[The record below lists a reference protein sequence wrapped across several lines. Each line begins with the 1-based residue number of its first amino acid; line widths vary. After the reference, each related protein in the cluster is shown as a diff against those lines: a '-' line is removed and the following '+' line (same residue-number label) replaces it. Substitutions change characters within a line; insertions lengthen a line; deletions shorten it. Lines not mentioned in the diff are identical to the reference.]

1 MGLFRSNRKKDVKP
15 SLRRKVFYSLGSL
28 AVMLLVSGVITILEY
43 RRMSDYVS
51 EQIAASINSI
61 NLSQKLAD
69 LTQEYNHQ
77 MLAVVVQND
86 ISMMPDFNLDFFTA
100 QADSLRNSISS
111 QNGLPMLDSVVTSFD
126 AFVKTS
132 LKFDEIFL
140 ADSVDT
146 GEWFFGSLQPKYN
159 KLIADLGALNEVIHD
174 ELRTNSENFDAG
186 FYRSIMPGV
195 VSVSAGILLIF
206 LLFFFTMSNYVNPLY
221 KMSAGLD
228 QYRLTGHRYNNSF
241 EGDDQL
247 ANINGGITELIEEN
261 IELKKRI
268 KSLKNEH

>member
-1 MGLFRSNRKKDVKP
+1 MGLFGRNRNKEVKP
-15 SLRRKVFYSLGSL
+15 SLRKKVFYSLGSL
-28 AVMLLVSGVITILEY
+28 AVMLLVSGLITIVEY

-51 EQIAASINSI
+51 EQIAANINSI
-61 NLSQKLAD
+61 NLSQKLSD

-86 ISMMPDFNLDFFTA
+86 ISMMPDFDLDFFTA
-100 QADSLRNSISS
+100 QADSLRSTFTS
-111 QNGLPMLDSVVTSFD
+111 QAGLHMLDSVVVSFD

-132 LKFDEIFL
+132 LRFDEVFL
-140 ADSVDT
+140 ADNVNT

-159 KLIADLGALNEVIHD
+159 ELIGNLNALNEVIHD
-174 ELRTNSENFDAG
+174 ELRVNSENFDAG

-195 VSVSAGILLIF
+195 VSVAAGILLIF
-206 LLFFFTMSNYVNPLY
+206 LLFYFTMSDYVNPIC
-221 KMSAGLD
+221 KMAAGIGH
-228 QYRLTGHRYNNSF
+228 YRLSGHRYSNNF

-247 ANINGGITELIEEN
+247 ADINSGITELIEEN

>member
-1 MGLFRSNRKKDVKP
+1 
-15 SLRRKVFYSLGSL
+15 
-28 AVMLLVSGVITILEY
+28 
-43 RRMSDYVS
+43 
-51 EQIAASINSI
+51 
-61 NLSQKLAD
+61 
-69 LTQEYNHQ
+69 

-140 ADSVDT
+140 ADSVNT

-247 ANINGGITELIEEN
+247 ANINGGITDLIEEN